1 MTDFEKFINFLN
13 AMNFKYE
20 IEEYS
25 DIKTILI
32 SKEHIYQ
39 SYNNRIE
46 INFDKSKNNKFIEFV
61 AWGE

>member
-1 MTDFEKFINFLN
+1 MSDFEKFIKFLN
-13 AMNFKYE
+13 EMNFKYE
-20 IEEYS
+20 IEEYTNV
-25 DIKTILI
+25 KTV
-32 SKEHIYQ
+32 SVSQEHIYQ